1 MADKLPELLHEIIIQ
16 KIYIYI
22 YTPVY
27 TCCIVERI
35 HSFIYIY
42 IYGTDAVTWSYEKRA
57 IFSYFI
63 TSVPAIRQFY
73 RNFHPI
79 GI

>member
-1 MADKLPELLHEIIIQ
+1 MVDKLPELLHEIIIQ
-16 KIYIYI
+16 KIYIYTHLYI
-22 YTPVY
+22 LV
-27 TCCIVERI
+27 VSWNEFI
-35 HSFIYIY
+35 HLYIY